1 MTCDPTSIRVDV
13 AASGDFTFVCTVST
27 TMGSAF
33 AANVAWESTQAVTGI
48 TTSHLLTFTSST
60 GNTQTVSFSG
70 TARTAGTHQLLLS
83 VREPGADHPMD
94 TVTVTVRASD
104 SSQPSVSTDTG
115 ETSAMSEWTDNTT
128 VQAAGAVL
136 LLLSLM
142 GLLVMRGQRKNRKAE
157 RDRMVRAEE
166 LRARR
171 GITDDGYQPRPQL
184 GERNRA
190 TSAPKRAN
198 MNSTFDEFKRRR

>member
-1 MTCDPTSIRVDV
+1 MTCDPTSLSVDV
-13 AASGDFTFVCTVST
+13 AASGDFTFLCTVST

-70 TARTAGTHQLLLS
+70 TARTDGTHQLLLS

-94 TVTVTVRASD
+94 TVTVTVQASD
-104 SSQPSVSTDTG
+104 SSQPTVSTDTG
-115 ETSAMSEWTDNTT
+115 ETSALSQWSDNTT
-128 VQAAGAVL
+128 VQAAGAVMV
-136 LLLSLM
+136 LLSLM
-142 GLLVMRGQRKNRKAE
+142 GVLVLRGQRKTRRAE
-157 RDRMVRAEE
+157 KERLVRAEE

-171 GITDDGYQPRPQL
+171 GITDDDYQPRPQL

-190 TSAPKRAN
+190 ASGPKRSN
-198 MNSTFDEFKRRR
+198 LNSTFDEFKRRR